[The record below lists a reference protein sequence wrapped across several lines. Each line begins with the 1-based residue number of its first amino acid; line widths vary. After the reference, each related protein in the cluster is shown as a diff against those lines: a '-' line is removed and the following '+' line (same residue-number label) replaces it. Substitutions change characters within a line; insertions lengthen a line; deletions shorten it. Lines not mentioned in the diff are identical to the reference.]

1 MRAFHFRLQRLLEL
15 RSHRLEQAE
24 RLLAEQVGRCQRL
37 ENAILDRRRL
47 QRENRLEFAEAD
59 FRERW
64 AVERYVAR
72 LEHEIKALEVEL
84 AKALEERERA
94 AAAYRTALAE
104 KKSLQNLRD
113 KREQRFRKEAR
124 RREFL
129 LMDDQTQSSRGA
141 R

>member
-1 MRAFHFRLQRLLEL
+1 MRAFHFPLQRLLDL

-72 LEHEIKALEVEL
+72 LEHEIQALEVEL
-84 AKALEERERA
+84 AQALEERERA

-129 LMDDQTQSSRGA
+129 QMDDQTQSTRGA